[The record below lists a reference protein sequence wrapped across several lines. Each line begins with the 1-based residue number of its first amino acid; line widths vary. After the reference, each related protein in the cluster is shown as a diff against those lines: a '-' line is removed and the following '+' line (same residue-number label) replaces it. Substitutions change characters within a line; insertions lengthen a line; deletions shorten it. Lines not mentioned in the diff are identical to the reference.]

1 MSKIQGN
8 TPVDSI
14 LKDRVWDGVEQVDGS
29 CRFSGLSWE
38 LSPKWEPRN
47 SEYWSLLPGKR
58 IPFCW
63 GSAAPVPWLFL
74 FQLDSCW
81 SSFMTVRDPTSSQSW
96 GWERKTVQAF
106 VVC

>member
-14 LKDRVWDGVEQVDGS
+14 LKDRVWDGIEQVDGS

-38 LSPKWEPRN
+38 LSPKWEPHN

-63 GSAAPVPWLFL
+63 G
-74 FQLDSCW
+74 QLRLYLG
-81 SSFMTVRDPTSSQSW
+81 SFFFRWTPAGHPS
-96 GWERKTVQAF
+96 
-106 VVC
+106 